1 MSLEPDMAMRGLIL
15 VSRFLS
21 RLVIVITVADLL
33 LTVVFSGCS
42 FSFLASVIGRFHT
55 RDG

>member
-33 LTVVFSGCS
+33 LTVVFSGAQS
-42 FSFLASVIGRFHT
+42 LFLLP
-55 RDG
+55 